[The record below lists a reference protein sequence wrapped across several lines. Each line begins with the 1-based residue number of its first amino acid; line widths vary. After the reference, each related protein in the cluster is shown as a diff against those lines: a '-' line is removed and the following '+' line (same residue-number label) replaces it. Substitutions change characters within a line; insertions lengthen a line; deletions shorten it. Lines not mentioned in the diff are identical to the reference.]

1 MPVSHSILTRNDG
14 ATIAYI
20 KKEGVA
26 PGIVFLGGFMSD
38 MDGTKAVALENY
50 CEERKRSYV
59 RFDYFG
65 HGKSSGKFL
74 EGTIRRWTEDTIS
87 VIDQLTKGPQIL
99 VGSSMGGW
107 IMLLAA
113 LARPTRVLALIG
125 IAAAPDFTETL
136 LWNQFSN
143 EDKKLLLKNK
153 ILEVPSDFDDQSY
166 PISMDLIEDGRNHL
180 LLNQSIPIQC
190 PVQLLHGMRD
200 DSVPWKNSLELSN
213 RLMSE
218 KIILTLIKDGV
229 HRLSRTQDLKIL
241 FSCLDNLIS
250 LQT

>member
-1 MPVSHSILTRNDG
+1 MPVPHSILTRNDG

-113 LARPTRVLALIG
+113 LARPNRVSALMG

-136 LWNQFSN
+136 T
-143 EDKKLLLKNK
+143 
-153 ILEVPSDFDDQSY
+153 ILSF
-166 PISMDLIEDGRNHL
+166 
-180 LLNQSIPIQC
+180 
-190 PVQLLHGMRD
+190 
-200 DSVPWKNSLELSN
+200 
-213 RLMSE
+213 
-218 KIILTLIKDGV
+218 
-229 HRLSRTQDLKIL
+229 
-241 FSCLDNLIS
+241 F
-250 LQT
+250 